1 MISTNEEIRIEDL
14 FGTWTLVSMTR
25 TITETGE
32 IVDLNPQGN
41 PPFGFLMYGNDGR
54 MLVLNLTSGRPRPDS
69 LDAITDEQ
77 RIEHGQIIPADEVV
91 FELRIV
97 GSVEIDFELVQH
109 VVGNFA
115 LNTDSQAA
123 KEKAIL
129 HAVVGIAGFESVG
142 ARRGMREGP
151 IVHVDA
157 AGPA

>member
-77 RIEHGQIIPADEVV
+77 RIQLFRTMVAYGGTYTIDGH
-91 FELRIV
+91 
-97 GSVEIDFELVQH
+97 SVSHH
-109 VVGNFA
+109 VDISWNECFTGTTQVR
-115 LNTDSQAA
+115 
-123 KEKAIL
+123 
-129 HAVVGIAGFESVG
+129 SVT
-142 ARRGMREGP
+142 REGERL
-151 IVHVDA
+151 VYTTTS
-157 AGPA
+157 PAPGVLDGKLGTVRLVWERVKQ